1 MNEDCPRHSGQWNE
15 GSRRPYDD
23 IMRALPR
30 NQAGEGLAR
39 HACAICAYE
48 QGWKD
53 AQKAIANRLGE
64 LIQEVPPPGA

>member
-1 MNEDCPRHSGQWNE
+1 
-15 GSRRPYDD
+15 
-23 IMRALPR
+23 MRALPR

-53 AQKAIANRLGE
+53 AQEAIAERLRNLIGE
-64 LIQEVPPPGA
+64 VHPPGGG